1 VTDPPTY
8 EQVLISRLSHRI
20 GDLSVTMEAM
30 QLQIE
35 SLTQALRDN
44 NIDPDTLQPIVAASS
59 NGEVPEASLAP

>member
-1 VTDPPTY
+1 MNEKPTY
-8 EQVLISRLSHRI
+8 EQVLISRLSNRI

-44 NIDPDTLQPIVAASS
+44 GIDPETLQPIVSPSLNGDAVLAAT
-59 NGEVPEASLAP
+59 P